1 MSSYSTQTPKNV
13 IVLLLDSLNRHELGA
28 YGGTS
33 FDTPNI
39 DRLAARS
46 LRFTNHHTGS
56 LPCIPARHDILVGA
70 WDFLW
75 KPWGS
80 IEIWEEAITVAL
92 RRAGVVTNLITD
104 HPHLFEVGGENFHT
118 DFTAWSYER
127 GHESDAWKTR
137 PDASWIGAPTF
148 GRGHTHYD
156 NSRGW
161 FKGESDYPGPRT
173 MQAATKWLLEDGP
186 HHRANGERFML
197 FVDEFDPHEPFDTPE
212 EWAMRYDDTWEG
224 QHMIWPPYAVNAQS
238 DGVITNR
245 EAHQIRSQYGS
256 KLSMI
261 DHWLGKVLDALDTT
275 NAWADTAVIL
285 CTDHSATFP

>member
-1 MSSYSTQTPKNV
+1 MSDDNMQTPKNV

-46 LRFTNHHTGS
+46 LKFTNHHTGS

-92 RRAGVVTNLITD
+92 RRAGVITNLITD

-118 DFTAWSYER
+118 DIQVLHYFDPRNTMILREGMTFTIEPMITAGSYEIR
-127 GHESDAWKTR
+127 IAEDEWCIFTVDSSLAAHFE
-137 PDASWIGAPTF
+137 
-148 GRGHTHYD
+148 HTVAITD
-156 NSRGW
+156 
-161 FKGESDYPGPRT
+161 DGPRVLT
-173 MQAATKWLLEDGP
+173 RSAGTSI
-186 HHRANGERFML
+186 
-197 FVDEFDPHEPFDTPE
+197 VD
-212 EWAMRYDDTWEG
+212 
-224 QHMIWPPYAVNAQS
+224 AQ
-238 DGVITNR
+238 I
-245 EAHQIRSQYGS
+245 
-256 KLSMI
+256 
-261 DHWLGKVLDALDTT
+261 
-275 NAWADTAVIL
+275 
-285 CTDHSATFP
+285 

>member
-1 MSSYSTQTPKNV
+1 MTPTTTQQPKNV

-46 LRFTNHHTGS
+46 LKFTNHHTGS

-104 HPHLFEVGGENFHT
+104 HPHLFEVGGENFHS

-161 FKGESDYPGPRT
+161 FKGEEDYPGPRT
-173 MQAATKWLLEDGP
+173 MQAATKWLIEDSP

-197 FVDEFDPHEPFDTPE
+197 FVDEFDPH
-212 EWAMRYDDTWEG
+212 
-224 QHMIWPPYAVNAQS
+224 
-238 DGVITNR
+238 
-245 EAHQIRSQYGS
+245 
-256 KLSMI
+256 LSLI
-261 DHWLGKVLDALDTT
+261 H
-275 NAWADTAVIL
+275 I
-285 CTDHSATFP
+285 

>member
-1 MSSYSTQTPKNV
+1 MIPTATQQPKNV

-46 LRFTNHHTGS
+46 LKFTNHHTGS

-104 HPHLFEVGGENFHT
+104 TLL
-118 DFTAWSYER
+118 
-127 GHESDAWKTR
+127 
-137 PDASWIGAPTF
+137 
-148 GRGHTHYD
+148 
-156 NSRGW
+156 
-161 FKGESDYPGPRT
+161 
-173 MQAATKWLLEDGP
+173 QAEYFIEEQDSGNDVE
-186 HHRANGERFML
+186 HRFNCI
-197 FVDEFDPHEPFDTPE
+197 
-212 EWAMRYDDTWEG
+212 DD
-224 QHMIWPPYAVNAQS
+224 
-238 DGVITNR
+238 
-245 EAHQIRSQYGS
+245 
-256 KLSMI
+256 
-261 DHWLGKVLDALDTT
+261 
-275 NAWADTAVIL
+275 
-285 CTDHSATFP
+285 